1 MPLANNIKPTVIIGS
16 VESSRCRSIARL
28 YGTGVGLVTSGRP
41 DLVSVSIQNLES
53 SNTVQFWHGLI
64 PIDPLDPEGS
74 GYLPEDPADWD
85 GTETSQAINVLS
97 NYGETVKA
105 GQYLEPFITPTQQIY
120 SYVASGTVRAHVK
133 EG

>member
-1 MPLANNIKPTVIIGS
+1 MPLPNNTRPTVIPGS
-16 VESSRCRSIARL
+16 VEASSCKSVARL
-28 YGTGVGLVTSGRP
+28 YPTGVSLVTSGRP

-53 SNTVQFWHGLI
+53 TQEVQFWHGLI

-74 GYLPEDPADWD
+74 GYLPEDPAEWD
-85 GTETSQAINVLS
+85 GTQTNQALS
-97 NYGETVKA
+97 AISTYGERVKA

-120 SYVASGTVRAHVK
+120 SYVSSGTVSAHVK